1 MSQCKSKGFS
11 LTETL
16 AASAIVAIWA
26 VSSQQLLQ
34 IGLGAIEKVKRKVQ
48 AVEVL
53 NRYIQDVHIDWINGS
68 YPSPEV
74 TLKGFIIHSDVNSID
89 ENNASIDVEIT
100 WGEKNRYL
108 LKVWLSR

>member
-1 MSQCKSKGFS
+1 MSQHKSKGFS

-16 AASAIVAIWA
+16 VASALVAIWA

-34 IGLGAIEKVKRKVQ
+34 IGLGAIEKAKRKAQ

-53 NRYIQDVHIDWINGS
+53 NRYIQDAHIDWINGS

-89 ENNASIDVEIT
+89 ENNASIDVEVT
-100 WGEKNRYL
+100 WGEKNRYS

>member
-1 MSQCKSKGFS
+1 MSQHKSRGFS
-11 LTETL
+11 LTETMV
-16 AASAIVAIWA
+16 ASAIVAIWA

-34 IGLGAIEKVKRKVQ
+34 VGLAAIEKAKHKAQ

-53 NRYIQDVHIDWINGS
+53 NRYIQDAHIDWINGY
-68 YPSPEV
+68 YPSPEI
-74 TLKGFIIHSDVNSID
+74 TLNGFIIHSNVNSMD

-100 WGEKNRYL
+100 WGEENRYL